1 MIKHIDIRI
10 KSISHK
16 SQRYETVGDYFT
28 DKKGKEQIRVS
39 RMSDPRYELLVAVHE
54 FVEDFLCQH
63 HGIKESDITRF
74 DKQFERERKKGF
86 HTPEA
91 ECGDSMDAPY
101 FNEHQF
107 ATKIEKIIAEELGVD
122 WQKYSTEING
132 L

>member
-54 FVEDFLCQH
+54 FRGGFSL
-63 HGIKESDITRF
+63 SASRY
-74 DKQFERERKKGF
+74 KGVR
-86 HTPEA
+86 
-91 ECGDSMDAPY
+91 Y
-101 FNEHQF
+101 
-107 ATKIEKIIAEELGVD
+107 
-122 WQKYSTEING
+122 YSIR
-132 L
+132 